1 MLIDKLNILPCKWV
15 MQINDRM
22 LGGKGHHLCHCSIQ
36 NLPGVFE
43 ENCNETCHDSD
54 L

>member
-15 MQINDRM
+15 MQMNDRM
-22 LGGKGHHLCHCSIQ
+22 LGGQGHHLCHCNTK
-36 NLPGVFE
+36 NLPGGVE
-43 ENCNETCHDSD
+43 ENCNETCYDSD